1 MPPSR
6 KPEPFWV
13 RLYIPALLAGMKNTM
28 RRMFRALVHGEV
40 VTVSYPEE
48 KPPLPENFRG
58 EHVLKKDE
66 HGRVKCV
73 ACFLCATAC
82 PSECITI
89 VAAPAP
95 AGWSDR
101 EKVPAVFD
109 INMLRCIFCGYCE
122 EACPCDAIELT
133 PKPYTVYTSR
143 EDAIYHKEKL
153 LNNS

>member
-1 MPPSR
+1 
-6 KPEPFWV
+6 
-13 RLYIPALLAGMKNTM
+13 
-28 RRMFRALVHGEV
+28 MFRTIVRGDV
-40 VTVSYPEE
+40 STISYPEQ
-48 KPPLPENFRG
+48 KPVIPENFRG
-58 EHVLKKDE
+58 EHVLKRDE
-66 HGRVKCV
+66 HDRVKCV

-95 AGWSDR
+95 AGWGDR

-143 EDAIYHKEKL
+143 EAAVYHKEKL
-153 LNNS
+153 LTNDR